1 MKNVI
6 LAITLTA
13 LAAMAAFGQAG
24 DDIKKGEGY
33 IGYSNGQVDTGL
45 DSGSDVGDFFR
56 DRANFH
62 GFNVQGTYNFNR
74 FLGVKGDVS
83 GTYNKT
89 RFSET
94 FVDPGTGGTFTS
106 SFDTNN
112 SLYNF
117 VGGVQLKENSK
128 SGTFKPFAHA
138 MAGLAH
144 ARTKVRD
151 VTCTPTLNCPV
162 FEDSFSENAL
172 SGVFGGGLD
181 IRVGDR
187 FQIRAIQLDY
197 NPIRFEG
204 DTSHNVR
211 IGAGI
216 VF

>member
-1 MKNVI
+1 MNKII

-13 LAAMAAFGQAG
+13 AAIGTYAQAV
-24 DDIKKGEGY
+24 DEIKKGEGY

-45 DSGSDVGDFFR
+45 DSGNSAQDFFR
-56 DRANFH
+56 DRVNFH
-62 GFNVQGTYNFNR
+62 GFNVQGTYNVNR
-74 FLGVKGDVS
+74 FIGVKGDIS

-89 RFSET
+89 DFAET
-94 FVDPGTGGTFTS
+94 FTDPASGTTFTT
-106 SFDTNN
+106 SFNTKN

-117 VGGVQLKENSK
+117 VGGVQVKDNRK
-128 SGTFKPFAHA
+128 SGTFKPFVHA

-144 ARTKVRD
+144 ARTEVRD
-151 VTCTPTLNCPV
+151 LTCSPLNCPV
-162 FEDSFSENAL
+162 IEDSFSENGL

-181 IRVGDR
+181 IRVSDR
-187 FQIRAIQLDY
+187 FQIRAFQVDY
-197 NPIRFEG
+197 NPIRRDG